1 MVAKKKVK
9 KMKPAEKQTFLR
21 PEDRLELLEA
31 LNRAKEVID
40 SNIECGS
47 AMGDVVHDAQ
57 HKLNMVANKLG
68 YKHSVENYYSKYTL

>member
-1 MVAKKKVK
+1 MAAKK

-31 LNRAKEVID
+31 LNKAKEVID
-40 SNIECGS
+40 SNVECGS
-47 AMGDVVHDAQ
+47 AMGDIVHDAQ
-57 HKLNMVANKLG
+57 HKLNMVAKNLG

>member
-1 MVAKKKVK
+1 MAAKKKVK

-21 PEDRLELLEA
+21 PEHRLELLEA

-40 SNIECGS
+40 SNVECGS
-47 AMGDVVHDAQ
+47 AMGDIVHDAQ
-57 HKLNMVANKLG
+57 HKLNMVAKNLG